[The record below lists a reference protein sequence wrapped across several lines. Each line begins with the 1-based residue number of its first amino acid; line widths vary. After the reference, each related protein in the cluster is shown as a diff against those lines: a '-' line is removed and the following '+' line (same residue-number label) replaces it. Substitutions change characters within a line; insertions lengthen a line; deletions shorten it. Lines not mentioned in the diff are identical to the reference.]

1 MKRLL
6 VFALCAVLMA
16 TLALPV
22 FADVI
27 WIPSQSESSFF
38 WNHQDECEL
47 EEKWYYANSP
57 EGEVALRKEP
67 DGKVKTRVDNG
78 TVLYVSYTYQDWGM
92 VDNPKGDG
100 TYLWA
105 ALEDLVP
112 VYDYRD
118 FREDHPLTEKPGDM
132 TWGEFTGETFLLWTY
147 PGSGDWRE
155 MSIQWFDGES
165 GLTEGQA
172 LEDYI
177 LGYYTDENGLV
188 FGFIGYMFG
197 HQDAFVC
204 VSDPCNPD
212 LPANPVLPEL
222 YPADAKQTNET
233 DAGEQPEEPESLL
246 LPGLMLVCLTVAVS
260 AVLLLMLLKRKKRE
274 E

>member
-6 VFALCAVLMA
+6 VFALCAVLTA

-27 WIPSQSESSFF
+27 WLPSQSESPFF

-47 EEKWYYANSP
+47 EQKRYYANSP
-57 EGEVALRKEP
+57 EGEVALRKAP
-67 DGKVKTRVDNG
+67 DGKVKARVDNG

-100 TYLWA
+100 TYLWV
-105 ALEDLVP
+105 ALEDLTA

-118 FREDHPLTEKPGDM
+118 FREEHPLTEKPEGM

-155 MSIQWFDGES
+155 MSIQWYDEES
-165 GLTEGQA
+165 GLTQGQA
-172 LEDYI
+172 LEDWI
-177 LGYYTDENGLV
+177 QGYYTDENGLV
-188 FGFIGYMFG
+188 FGFISYMFG

-204 VSDPCNPD
+204 VSDPCNPE
-212 LPANPVLPEL
+212 LPAAPVMPEL
-222 YPADAKQTNET
+222 YPAEAKQTNET
-233 DAGEQPEEPESLL
+233 EDQEQSEEQESPLIPVL
-246 LPGLMLVCLTVAVS
+246 LVCLAVAVS
-260 AVLLLMLLKRKKRE
+260 AVLLLMLLKRKKRKE
-274 E
+274 